1 MMVTLLP
8 SSLGLRPA
16 PASVGGDASCGLLGA
31 PKRSFTSTWRPAS
44 TAAVGAVAPASVGN
58 IPASPLA
65 GTLAPATGHIP
76 ESPLVG
82 TLAPASAGNIPASPL
97 AGTLAPMALETP
109 PSVVKEKSAE
119 LLAEVPVSATKG
131 MPASVIA
138 GAAESTMTGSCT
150 TLLFVRTE
158 RFGRP
163 RPLSGAA
170 YETPT
175 QSAKA
180 TRRNLRT
187 CCEMA
192 FIIVTQE

>member
-65 GTLAPATGHIP
+65 GMLAPATG
-76 ESPLVG
+76 E
-82 TLAPASAGNIPASPL
+82 IPASTL
-97 AGTLAPMALETP
+97 VGTLAPMALETP

-187 CCEMA
+187 CFEMA